1 MINKL
6 LKLIAS
12 TAGVLIALP
21 LVVAA
26 SILAGMLALALTV
39 VRSVRPDGER
49 VPERRARPR
58 PVAARPPAAE
68 SAPALAGEGSAA

>member
-6 LKLIAS
+6 LKLTAS
-12 TAGVLIALP
+12 TVGVLIALP

-26 SILAGMLALALTV
+26 GMLAGMLALALTV

-49 VPERRARPR
+49 LPQRARPR

-68 SAPALAGEGSAA
+68 SAPAFAGEGSAA

>member
-1 MINKL
+1 MINKF
-6 LKLIAS
+6 LKLTAS

-26 SILAGMLALALTV
+26 GMLAGMLALALTV
-39 VRSVRPDGER
+39 VRRVRPER
-49 VPERRARPR
+49 ERLPQRRARPR
-58 PVAARPPAAE
+58 PVAARPAAAE